1 MLLKF
6 TIFKKL
12 LEYSLI
18 FCQTEIFAHNKRREF
33 ESREAFVSVSQ
44 Q

>member
-18 FCQTEIFAHNKRREF
+18 FCQTEILVHIKHREF
-33 ESREAFVSVSQ
+33 ESRERFVSAS
-44 Q
+44 